1 MYVILNKQDEEF
13 IMMKG
18 KKKGKGRSGKGCK

>member
-1 MYVILNKQDEEF
+1 MYAIFNKHDKEL